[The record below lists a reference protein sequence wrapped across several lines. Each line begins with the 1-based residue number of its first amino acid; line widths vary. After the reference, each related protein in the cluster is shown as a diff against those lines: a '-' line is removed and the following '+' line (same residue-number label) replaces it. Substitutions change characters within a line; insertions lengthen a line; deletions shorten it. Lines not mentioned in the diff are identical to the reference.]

1 MKTLLKWLGV
11 GITVIVVGISIFL
24 FSMRFHDGPLEIV
37 SGGPF
42 SSGKFA
48 LTPADWSVLRDHDT
62 LEFQSLEPPR
72 SRTVWLGVHEGRL
85 FIVSGYMNSAMGRIW
100 KQWPHRLEEDDRI
113 ILRVDGRLYEQR
125 LERIMSGPE
134 VVPVLQEFDR
144 KYGVGE
150 VTTPETV
157 TAGDTWMYEVL
168 PRERAAEAQ

>member
-1 MKTLLKWLGV
+1 MKKLLKWLGIGIAVIAV
-11 GITVIVVGISIFL
+11 GIGLFL

-42 SSGKFA
+42 SSGEFA
-48 LTPADWSVLRDHDT
+48 PTPADWSFLRERDT

-85 FIVSGYMNSAMGRIW
+85 FIVSGYMNSTMGKVW

-134 VVPVLQEFDR
+134 VVPVLLEFNR

-157 TAGDTWMYEVL
+157 TDGDTWMYEVL
-168 PRERAAEAQ
+168 PRERATEAQ